1 MRNGLVLL
9 LLASL
14 AGCSGSGGNGGP
26 PPPPANSAPTFT
38 SAAAITVP
46 ENVTGTVYQAVAT
59 DPDGDAITYSI
70 SGVDA
75 ARFTMTPQGALTFNL
90 APDFENPGD
99 QNNNNVYQFAITA
112 SDGKSPKELSFTL
125 TVTNTADRIG
135 SVRIGTGYVNAVQSV
150 GVPGGD
156 DLLVAQEDG
165 RIYLLDPGTGGTGTL
180 FLTVANVRWLLGIAL
195 APDYPTS
202 GTFYVSLVNTANEVE
217 IRRYRR
223 QNATT
228 GDPASSDTI
237 LAYAYQFPPSS
248 SISNYFGGWIG
259 FGPDG
264 DLYVATGDD
273 QSANNAQSLSNLQG
287 KILRVDVRSDAFPAD
302 PRRDY
307 AIPADNPFAAG
318 AAPEIYA
325 YGFRNPRRSSF
336 NGPDLL
342 IGDSNAPLLTNGRE
356 IDLLR
361 PQDKGRNYGFGATFG
376 TPNIIDSAIVWSGF
390 GPAMGAGT
398 SVTGGR
404 VYRGPVTELVGLYI
418 FYDDAGSRYFSVP
431 ATTIRQDVQLTQA
444 GLTLRSDIEIPGSV
458 RVFSIDED
466 ANFNMIFVTATGVYR
481 VEKF

>member
-1 MRNGLVLL
+1 MRKGFALL

-14 AGCSGSGGNGGP
+14 AGCGGSGGSP
-26 PPPPANSAPTFT
+26 TPPANSAPTFT
-38 SAAAITVP
+38 SAASITVA

-59 DPDGDAITYSI
+59 DPDGDALTYSI
-70 SGVDA
+70 GGVDA

-99 QNNNNVYQFAITA
+99 QNNDNVYQFVITA
-112 SDGKSPKELSFTL
+112 SDGKSPKELPFTL
-125 TVTNTADRIG
+125 TVTNTGDRIG
-135 SVRIGTGYVNAVQSV
+135 SVRIGTGYVDAVQSV

-180 FLTVANVRWLLGIAL
+180 FLTVADLRWLLGIAL
-195 APDYPTS
+195 APDYATS

-217 IRRYRR
+217 LRRYQR

-228 GDPASSDTI
+228 GDPASRDTI
-237 LAYAYQFPPSS
+237 LAYAYQLPPAP
-248 SISNYFGGWIG
+248 SISYYFGGWIG

-264 DLYVATGDD
+264 NLYVATGDD
-273 QSANNAQSLSNLQG
+273 QSGANNAQSLASLQG
-287 KILRVDVRSDAFPAD
+287 KVLRLDVRTDAFPAD
-302 PRRDY
+302 NRRDY

-325 YGFRNPRRSSF
+325 YGFRNPRRASF
-336 NGPDLL
+336 NAADLL

-361 PQDKGRNYGFGATFG
+361 PQDKGRNYGFGAPAG
-376 TPNIIDSAIVWSGF
+376 TPNIIDSAIVWNGA
-390 GPAMGAGT
+390 GPVMGAGT

-431 ATTIRQDVQLTQA
+431 AANIRQDVQLTQA
-444 GLTLRSDIEIPGSV
+444 GLTLRSDIVIPGSV
-458 RVFSIDED
+458 RVYSIDED